1 MKREDFR
8 KLIIFVILFLLVS
21 LQIVGAQQP
30 VFRIGVLDNE
40 RGPISNGAR
49 LAVQE
54 INAAGGVRGADGTQF
69 QLELI
74 FQSTNFGVSLDAAI
88 NNLRQ
93 ANVIAALGPETSTE
107 VLNGL
112 PILQSL
118 NAPILTPAT
127 NDTAI
132 RLDTSGRIFRT
143 RAAQILQ
150 QQALASYIINELG
163 LRNVVT
169 VQLDIDSTDSVIGF
183 TNAASS
189 FGVTPQPALIFQNDL
204 ADLANRI
211 LQANSD
217 VAVTFGSPALAS
229 TLYTTLRQSGWQGIF
244 AYDQIDDESFRST
257 VSFEQLNGILSVTT
271 WPFTAVDESSD
282 AFLGKFIR
290 AFGTVPGPVEA
301 ATYDSIYLLAQAIGR
316 PGELLTNLPQL
327 DNISGVQGLLRPVQ
341 LSRGET
347 SNNVAVVQIGE
358 LGAPRVVA
366 RYAGGVRLP
375 SDQPG
380 MASTPL
386 PPSTATPDGVVIT
399 ILNER
404 QNVRSGPS
412 LSYDVLG
419 QLQKGDQA
427 RVIGANA
434 DNTWVVIDFRGRQG
448 WLATY
453 LLEVF
458 GDLNTVALINPPPS
472 PTPGVTATPVPPQEA
487 DIVIDSAVVVP
498 SPIVPNQPF
507 NLSVVVR
514 NAGNSNSGQFAIAAT
529 FPPNNVYSAIL
540 VPGLGVGQTTVANLS
555 ATLSNTGFYTVA
567 LVVDL
572 NKEVAEGIGEGNNN
586 FNFSYTVDK
595 PILNQGSRTLNAG
608 ENFDL
613 EGNNQVDV
621 NWNVNGQQLDALGS
635 AKMGIISNVSF
646 ETVHWDLINPSI
658 VNQATILRTQM
669 GAGTIIGVITA
680 DGNRGVIRI
689 DDLPGNQMR
698 LTFKVYQN

>member
-1 MKREDFR
+1 MKREYFR
-8 KLIIFVILFLLVS
+8 KLMIFASFFLLVS
-21 LQIVGAQQP
+21 LQIVAAQQP

-54 INAAGGVRGADGTQF
+54 INATGGVRGADGTQF

-74 FQSTNFGVSLDAAI
+74 IQPTNFGISLDAAI
-88 NNLRQ
+88 TNLQQ
-93 ANVIAALGPETSTE
+93 ANVIAALGPEANAE

-118 NAPILTPAT
+118 NAPILTPST
-127 NDTAI
+127 NDTVI

-150 QQALASYIINELG
+150 EQALASYIINELG
-163 LRNVVT
+163 LRNVAT

-183 TNAASS
+183 TNSASS
-189 FGVTPQPALIFQNDL
+189 FGVTPQPGLIFQNDL
-204 ADLANRI
+204 ADLATRI
-211 LQANSD
+211 IQANSD

-229 TLYTTLRQSGWQGIF
+229 TLYTTLREAGWQGIF
-244 AYDQIDDESFRST
+244 AYDQIDDENFRNA
-257 VSFEQLNGILSVTT
+257 VPFEQLSGILSVTT
-271 WPFTAVDESSD
+271 WPFTAVDEASD
-282 AFLGKFIR
+282 RFLGNFIR

-301 ATYDSIYLLAQAIGR
+301 ATYDSVYVLAQAIGR
-316 PGELLTNLPQL
+316 PGELITNLPQL
-327 DNISGVQGLLRPVQ
+327 DNISGVQGLLRPAQ
-341 LSRGET
+341 LSRGEI
-347 SNNVAVVQIGE
+347 SNNVAIVQIGG

-375 SDQPG
+375 DDQPG
-380 MASTPL
+380 TASTPL
-386 PPSTATPDGVVIT
+386 PPPTLTPDGVVIT

-412 LSYDVLG
+412 LTYDVLG
-419 QLQKGDQA
+419 QLAKGDQA

-472 PTPGVTATPVPPQEA
+472 PTPGVTATPIPPQEA

-498 SPIVPNQPF
+498 SPIIPNQPF
-507 NLSVVVR
+507 NVSVVVR
-514 NAGNSNSGQFAIAAT
+514 NAGNSNAGQFAVAAT
-529 FPPNNVYSAIL
+529 FPPNSVYSAIL
-540 VPGLGVGQTTVANLS
+540 IPGLGVGQTTVANLT

-567 LVVDL
+567 LVADL
-572 NKEVAEGIGEGNNN
+572 NGEVAEGVGEGNNI

-595 PILNQGSRTLNAG
+595 PLLNQGNRTLNAG

-613 EGNNQVDV
+613 EGNNQADV

-635 AKMGIISNVSF
+635 AQLGIISNVSL
-646 ETVHWDLINPSI
+646 ENVHWDLINPSI
-658 VNQATILRTQM
+658 VNQVTIQRTQM

>member
-1 MKREDFR
+1 MNREHFR
-8 KLIIFVILFLLVS
+8 KLTIFAILFLLVS
-21 LQIVGAQQP
+21 LQIAGAQQP

-54 INAAGGVRGADGTQF
+54 INAAGGVRGADGTMF

-74 FQSTNFGVSLDAAI
+74 FQPTNFGANLDTAI
-88 NNLRQ
+88 NNLQQ
-93 ANVIAALGPETSTE
+93 ANVIAALGPESNAE

-112 PILQSL
+112 PLLQSL

-127 NDTAI
+127 NDTVI

-150 QQALASYIINELG
+150 EQALASYIINELG
-163 LRNVVT
+163 LRSVAT
-169 VQLDIDSTDSVIGF
+169 VQLDIESTDSVIGF
-183 TNAASS
+183 TNASSS
-189 FGVTPQPALIFQNDL
+189 FGVTPQPTLLFQNDL
-204 ADLANRI
+204 ADLATRI
-211 LQANSD
+211 IQANSD

-229 TLYTTLRQSGWQGIF
+229 TLYTTLRESGWQGTF
-244 AYDQIDDESFRST
+244 AYDRIDDENFRSS
-257 VSFEQLNGILSVTT
+257 VPFEQLNGILSVTT
-271 WPFTAVDESSD
+271 WPFAAVDETSD
-282 AFLGKFIR
+282 TFLGNFVR

-327 DNISGVQGLLRPVQ
+327 DNVSGVQGMLRPVQ

-347 SNNVAVVQIGE
+347 SNNVAVVQIGG

-375 SDQPG
+375 DDQPG
-380 MASTPL
+380 TTSTPL
-386 PPSTATPDGVVIT
+386 PPATATPEGVVIT

-412 LSYDVLG
+412 INYDVLG
-419 QLQKGDQA
+419 QLSKGDQA
-427 RVIGANA
+427 RVIGASA
-434 DNTWVVIDFRGRQG
+434 DNTWVVIDFRGLQG

-453 LLEVF
+453 LLDVF
-458 GDLNTVALINPPPS
+458 GNLNTVPIINPPPT
-472 PTPGVTATPVPPQEA
+472 PTPGFTPTPIPPQEA

-498 SPIVPNQPF
+498 SPIIPNQPF
-507 NLSVVVR
+507 NVSVVVR
-514 NAGNSNSGQFAIAAT
+514 NAGNSNAGQFAIAAT
-529 FPPNNVYSAIL
+529 FPPNSVYSAIL
-540 VPGLGVGQTTVANLS
+540 IPGLGAGQTTVANLT

-567 LVVDL
+567 IVADL
-572 NKEVAEGIGEGNNN
+572 NNEVAEGIGEGNNF

-595 PILNQGSRTLNAG
+595 PALNQGSRTLNAG

-613 EGNNQVDV
+613 EGNNQADV
-621 NWNVNGQQLDALGS
+621 NWNVNGQQLDALGN
-635 AKMGIISNVSF
+635 ARLGIISNVTL
-646 ETVHWDLINPSI
+646 ETIHWDLINPGI
-658 VNQATILRTQM
+658 VNQTTILRTQV
-669 GAGTIIGVITA
+669 GAGTIIGVLTA
-680 DGNRGVIRI
+680 DGNRGAIRV